1 MTCASSMP
9 GCFDYLIASD
19 DLNRIFVLEAF
30 SMKFEELEF
39 NCNSKIIQLKYVR
52 EESLII
58 AMCDDGSVNVHLII
72 NIMLCFYIL

>member
-1 MTCASSMP
+1 MHHQCLAV
-9 GCFDYLIASD
+9 FDYLIASD

-39 NCNSKIIQLKYVR
+39 NCNSKIIQLKYDR

-58 AMCDDGSVNVHLII
+58 AMCDDGSVNFHLIII